1 VGSSLS
7 VFPAAN
13 VVPRAKAAG
22 ARVVI
27 VNGEATK
34 MDRYAD
40 AVLLGSISELLPRL
54 VEMLGR

>member
-1 VGSSLS
+1 
-7 VFPAAN
+7 
-13 VVPRAKAAG
+13 
-22 ARVVI
+22 

-54 VEMLGR
+54 VEALDGPNAR